1 MHDES
6 ESDDGELT
14 LIEMPA
20 WCGRMKVLT
29 ETFHTGIYSVWLY
42 YFGAT
47 LPYVLAERGR
57 IRLCERVNIS
67 SSRREFCLISKPT
80 RNSNSVTNS
89 HTKLANNFVRMV
101 QNWMGGR
108 PKINSAMASGLFWAT
123 PAASLQ
129 PQESR
134 YMRMRKISTVCFVL
148 GHQSGSPEQYM
159 QHKYKRTN
167 SIRSTVEYCIL
178 KIQTKWEIRIFDV
191 GIGFCGIYSWDAYI
205 NLLSN
210 WIANTYARPDG
221 EFEEMLIIR
230 IVTWYGE
237 PEVMIG

>member
-6 ESDDGELT
+6 ESDDGELM

-108 PKINSAMASGLFWAT
+108 TKINSAMASGLF
-123 PAASLQ
+123 
-129 PQESR
+129 
-134 YMRMRKISTVCFVL
+134 
-148 GHQSGSPEQYM
+148 
-159 QHKYKRTN
+159 
-167 SIRSTVEYCIL
+167 
-178 KIQTKWEIRIFDV
+178 
-191 GIGFCGIYSWDAYI
+191 
-205 NLLSN
+205 
-210 WIANTYARPDG
+210 
-221 EFEEMLIIR
+221 
-230 IVTWYGE
+230 
-237 PEVMIG
+237 